1 MSAQE
6 KISRIVLAEDDA
18 KGACIK
24 VVGVGGGGGNAITR
38 MMEAGLHGVEFIAV
52 NTDLQALKSNL
63 APVKIQ
69 IGGKL
74 TKGLGAGANPDI
86 GRQAAVDDTEKLAD
100 ALEGADMVFIA
111 AGLGGGTGTGA
122 APVVASITGQLGGGE
137 NNLLTVAV
145 VTMPFRLEGKRRM
158 DQALDGLARLRES
171 VDSVIVIPNDRLR
184 ETVARQTPVSE
195 AFRMA
200 DDVIRQ
206 AVQGISD
213 IITIP
218 GLVNLDFAD
227 VRAVM
232 KNMGAAVM
240 GTGIAEGDKRAIEA
254 ARRAI
259 ENPLLDDSSIE
270 GARGIIVNITGGPDL
285 SLDEA
290 SEATEYITRAADSE
304 ANVIYGIVIDD
315 QMRDKVKVTVIA
327 TGFRRP
333 ALPVTPVDLSNY
345 RFSDG
350 TTAPNQAPAP
360 PLASSPAV
368 QAQAAGAAP
377 RIRRPSTERRPRTP
391 PPPGS
396 SRTPPTW
403 MCPLSCGNRAT
414 ADTQQRRPALP
425 PGFGPR
431 RLPCPQIKT
440 SGSPVSSPR
449 SICGQKSRMD
459 PCGWSLPIRISTTWG
474 CRIWAS
480 REFTLTSTVFPR
492 SCANAPFYPK
502 KTSGVPCEPWPVSRP
517 GRPCVT
523 STWLPSRWLSRT
535 ITFTSSRCSG
545 WQASRSARRTAGGA
559 TRWF

>member
-1 MSAQE
+1 MSGQE
-6 KISRIVLAEDDA
+6 KLSRIVLAEDEA
-18 KGACIK
+18 RGASIK

-38 MMEAGLHGVEFIAV
+38 MMDSGLHGVEFIAV
-52 NTDLQALKSNL
+52 NTDLQALKSNR

-86 GRQAAVDDTEKLAD
+86 GRQAAVEDTEKLAD
-100 ALEGADMVFIA
+100 ALEGADMVFIT

-122 APVVASITGQLGGGE
+122 APVVASITSQLGGE

-145 VTMPFRLEGKRRM
+145 VTLPFKLEGKRRM
-158 DQALDGLARLRES
+158 DQAYDGLAKLRES

-184 ETVARQTPVSE
+184 ETVARQTPVAE

-200 DDVIRQ
+200 DDVVRQ

-213 IITIP
+213 IITVP

-240 GTGIAEGDKRAIEA
+240 GTGIAEGDKRAVEA

-290 SEATEYITRAADSE
+290 SEATELITKAADPE

-327 TGFRRP
+327 TGFRRS
-333 ALPVTPVDLSNY
+333 ATLPVTPTDLANY
-345 RFSDG
+345 RFG
-350 TTAPNQAPAP
+350 EAAQAPASAP
-360 PLASSPAV
+360 AASAPQAPAAAQPQA
-368 QAQAAGAAP
+368 QAQAAQAP
-377 RIRRPSTERRPRTP
+377 QNTSTFYRKTP
-391 PPPGS
+391 QHPMQPP
-396 SRTPPTW
+396 
-403 MCPLSCGNRAT
+403 A
-414 ADTQQRRPALP
+414 ADT
-425 PGFGPR
+425 
-431 RLPCPQIKT
+431 
-440 SGSPVSSPR
+440 
-449 SICGQKSRMD
+449 
-459 PCGWSLPIRISTTWG
+459 
-474 CRIWAS
+474 
-480 REFTLTSTVFPR
+480 
-492 SCANAPFYPK
+492 ANLD
-502 KTSGVPCEPWPVSRP
+502 VP
-517 GRPCVT
+517 
-523 STWLPSRWLSRT
+523 
-535 ITFTSSRCSG
+535 TFLRKQG
-545 WQASRSARRTAGGA
+545 NG
-559 TRWF
+559 

>member
-6 KISRIVLAEDDA
+6 KISRIVLAEDEA

-52 NTDLQALKSNL
+52 NTDLQALKSNR

-74 TKGLGAGANPDI
+74 TKGLGAGANPDV

-145 VTMPFRLEGKRRM
+145 VTLPFKLEGKRRM
-158 DQALDGLARLRES
+158 DQALDGLAKLRES

-200 DDVIRQ
+200 DDVVRQ

-232 KNMGAAVM
+232 KSMGAAVM

-270 GARGIIVNITGGPDL
+270 GARGVIVNITGGPDL

-290 SEATEYITRAADSE
+290 SEATEFITRAADPE

-345 RFSDG
+345 RFG
-350 TTAPNQAPAP
+350 EAVAPAAV
-360 PLASSPAV
+360 ASAPAMPAAPAV
-368 QAQAAGAAP
+368 QAQAPVVTAP
-377 RIRRPSTERRPRTP
+377 APNPSSFYRKTP
-391 PPPGS
+391 QHPMAN
-396 SRTPPTW
+396 PTAS
-403 MCPLSCGNRAT
+403 PDTSNLDVPTFLRQKQGN
-414 ADTQQRRPALP
+414 
-425 PGFGPR
+425 G
-431 RLPCPQIKT
+431 
-440 SGSPVSSPR
+440 
-449 SICGQKSRMD
+449 
-459 PCGWSLPIRISTTWG
+459 
-474 CRIWAS
+474 
-480 REFTLTSTVFPR
+480 
-492 SCANAPFYPK
+492 
-502 KTSGVPCEPWPVSRP
+502 
-517 GRPCVT
+517 
-523 STWLPSRWLSRT
+523 
-535 ITFTSSRCSG
+535 
-545 WQASRSARRTAGGA
+545 
-559 TRWF
+559 